1 METEQ
6 LDVGDERICPRTNYE
21 NDGAAEKIRQTRELL
36 DELAVRVAEELLKKT
51 DLADWAKRAQKPA
64 YTAPEVGADVA
75 GSAAGALA
83 DAKAYA
89 DGTYMQATGYTDSEI
104 AKLING
110 SQTTLE
116 TIKQLSDAM
125 QENEDI
131 VDALENAMG
140 SKASEVEFQAHAANE
155 TVHVTESEKEGWNAA
170 AEHGRS
176 GHAPANAERNTIAGI
191 KRNGSGLVPDR
202 NRNVDITVPTKI
214 SQLENDVIK
223 KIAFSGQYSDLTG
236 APTSLKNP
244 QALSFSGAAAGNY
257 DGSVAK
263 SVHIPSGT
271 NGLMATAAGTWLDAV
286 QGKALK
292 GLWDQHEAKINKIN
306 SDLSKL
312 GNMDLW
318 GKIYSVSAFPGRE
331 VTGNAVV
338 CSMSVPAGIYIVTG
352 TVSSQTDGTYFSIGF
367 HEEIYV
373 LPRASVPGYS
383 NGNRV
388 ATANVTDMVQF
399 TSQGTINLWI
409 TPYKSM
415 NIYQYLLKAIKI
427 A

>member
-6 LDVGDERICPRTNYE
+6 LYVGDERICPRTNYE

-191 KRNGSGLVPDR
+191 KRNGIGLVPDQD
-202 NRNVDITVPTKI
+202 RNVDITVPAKI
-214 SQLENDVIK
+214 SQLENDVMK
-223 KIAFSGQYSDLTG
+223 EIAFSGQYSDLTG

-244 QALSFSGAAAGNY
+244 QAISFSGAVVGNY
-257 DGSVAK
+257 DGSAAK

-286 QGKALK
+286 QGNALK
-292 GLWDQHEAKINKIN
+292 GLWDQHETKINKIN
-306 SDLSKL
+306 SDLTNLSERNTLPVYANESLDCNEMWPKT
-312 GNMDLW
+312 
-318 GKIYSVSAFPGRE
+318 KFTVAFFQVYPDTPHIPVISHG
-331 VTGNAVV
+331 TLMA
-338 CSMSVPAGIYIVTG
+338 MS
-352 TVSSQTDGTYFSIGF
+352 
-367 HEEIYV
+367 
-373 LPRASVPGYS
+373 
-383 NGNRV
+383 
-388 ATANVTDMVQF
+388 F
-399 TSQGTINLWI
+399 TSTGWGIQVLFTFVDGDRGSI
-409 TPYKSM
+409 YKRELRGV
-415 NIYQYLLKAIKI
+415 NNWQDWAKVF
-427 A
+427 

>member
-6 LDVGDERICPRTNYE
+6 LYVGDERICPRTNYE

-202 NRNVDITVPTKI
+202 NRNVDIMVPTKI

-306 SDLSKL
+306 SDLTL
-312 GNMDLW
+312 V
-318 GKIYSVSAFPGRE
+318 GKITVGSLVAKNAPLGTQVTIGSIDLVPGTWIILANIWNPAELGMSPISLGIEELGFGTLATSQLTQVIAFATLTVKASYHVVYTQWSKESV
-331 VTGNAVV
+331 VV
-338 CSMSVPAGIYIVTG
+338 R
-352 TVSSQTDGTYFSIGF
+352 DGTI
-367 HEEIYV
+367 
-373 LPRASVPGYS
+373 
-383 NGNRV
+383 
-388 ATANVTDMVQF
+388 
-399 TSQGTINLWI
+399 
-409 TPYKSM
+409 
-415 NIYQYLLKAIKI
+415 I
-427 A
+427 ALRIA

>member
-6 LDVGDERICPRTNYE
+6 LYVGDERICPRTNYE

-51 DLADWAKRAQKPA
+51 DLADWAKRAQKPE
-64 YTAPEVGADVA
+64 YTAPEVGADAA
-75 GSAAGALA
+75 GSASGALA

-125 QENEDI
+125 RENEDI

-202 NRNVDITVPTKI
+202 DRNVDITVPTKI
-214 SQLENDVIK
+214 SQLENDVMK

-257 DGSVAK
+257 DGSAAK

-306 SDLSKL
+306 SDLTNLSERNTL
-312 GNMDLW
+312 P
-318 GKIYSVSAFPGRE
+318 IYANESLDCNEMWPKTKFTVAFFQVYPDTPHIPVISHG
-331 VTGNAVV
+331 ALMA
-338 CSMSVPAGIYIVTG
+338 MS
-352 TVSSQTDGTYFSIGF
+352 
-367 HEEIYV
+367 
-373 LPRASVPGYS
+373 
-383 NGNRV
+383 
-388 ATANVTDMVQF
+388 F
-399 TSQGTINLWI
+399 TSTGWGIQVLFTFVDGDRGSI
-409 TPYKSM
+409 YKRELRGV
-415 NIYQYLLKAIKI
+415 NNWQDWAKVF
-427 A
+427 

>member
-6 LDVGDERICPRTNYE
+6 LYVGDERICPRTNYE

-170 AEHGRS
+170 VEHGRS

-202 NRNVDITVPTKI
+202 DRNVDITVPTKI

-292 GLWDQHEAKINKIN
+292 GLWDQHETKINKIN
-306 SDLSKL
+306 SDLFNVNVDV
-312 GNMDLW
+312 GNLNSFLNNAIFPFRCVELRSSSASTLPDMLSEYCA
-318 GKIYSVSAFPGRE
+318 KIKV
-331 VTGNAVV
+331 NAVF
-338 CSMSVPAGIYIVTG
+338 MGQMQGAAGEYVVLGQWWEDGKTGYALVFNGMYITLAYRSYG
-352 TVSSQTDGTYFSIGF
+352 SSEWIVNLF
-367 HEEIYV
+367 
-373 LPRASVPGYS
+373 
-383 NGNRV
+383 
-388 ATANVTDMVQF
+388 AN
-399 TSQGTINLWI
+399 
-409 TPYKSM
+409 
-415 NIYQYLLKAIKI
+415 
-427 A
+427 

>member
-6 LDVGDERICPRTNYE
+6 LYVGDERICPRTNYE

-51 DLADWAKRAQKPA
+51 DLADWAKRAQKPE
-64 YTAPEVGADVA
+64 YTAPEVGADAA
-75 GSAAGALA
+75 GSASGALA

-125 QENEDI
+125 RENEDI

-202 NRNVDITVPTKI
+202 DRNVDITVPTKI

-306 SDLSKL
+306 SDLTL
-312 GNMDLW
+312 V
-318 GKIYSVSAFPGRE
+318 GKITVGSLVAKNAPLGTQVTIGSIDLVPGTWIILANIWNPAELGMSPISLGIEELGFGTLATSQLTQVIAFATLTVKASYHVVYTQWSKESV
-331 VTGNAVV
+331 VV
-338 CSMSVPAGIYIVTG
+338 R
-352 TVSSQTDGTYFSIGF
+352 DGTI
-367 HEEIYV
+367 
-373 LPRASVPGYS
+373 
-383 NGNRV
+383 
-388 ATANVTDMVQF
+388 
-399 TSQGTINLWI
+399 
-409 TPYKSM
+409 
-415 NIYQYLLKAIKI
+415 I
-427 A
+427 ALRIA

>member
-6 LDVGDERICPRTNYE
+6 LYVGDERICPRTNYE

-64 YTAPEVGADVA
+64 YTAQEVGADAA
-75 GSAAGALA
+75 GSADGALA

-89 DGTYMQATGYTDSEI
+89 DGAYVQATGYTDSEI

-125 QENEDI
+125 RENEDI

-155 TVHVTESEKEGWNAA
+155 TVHVTVSEKEGWNAA
-170 AEHGRS
+170 VEHGRS

-191 KRNGSGLVPDR
+191 KRNGSGLAPDQD
-202 NRNVDITVPTKI
+202 RNVDITVPTKI
-214 SQLENDVIK
+214 SQLENDVMK

-244 QALSFSGAAAGNY
+244 QALSFSGAAVGNY
-257 DGSVAK
+257 DGSAAK

-271 NGLMATAAGTWLDAV
+271 NNLLATATGTWLDAV
-286 QGKALK
+286 QGKALN
-292 GLWDQHEAKINKIN
+292 DKIAKIN
-306 SDLSKL
+306 SDLSNIAFVSSPYNITMDGSSKTLIEINVPL
-312 GNMDLW
+312 GTYLVEGYMRADKMSAQTGMWMNICNSLVI
-318 GKIYSVSAFPGRE
+318 GTNAPIQLYTRNGTTLYHGTRITLSCISVAG
-331 VTGNAVV
+331 AVV
-338 CSMSVPAGIYIVTG
+338 DEAWVRYIRLG
-352 TVSSQTDGTYFSIGF
+352 
-367 HEEIYV
+367 
-373 LPRASVPGYS
+373 
-383 NGNRV
+383 
-388 ATANVTDMVQF
+388 
-399 TSQGTINLWI
+399 
-409 TPYKSM
+409 
-415 NIYQYLLKAIKI
+415 
-427 A
+427 

>member
-6 LDVGDERICPRTNYE
+6 LYVGDERICPRTNYE

-306 SDLSKL
+306 SDLTAMQLAGASNIKFEL
-312 GNMDLW
+312 CE
-318 GKIYSVSAFPGRE
+318 ISVSI
-331 VTGNAVV
+331 
-338 CSMSVPAGIYIVTG
+338 SYYY
-352 TVSSQTDGTYFSIGF
+352 SSGCYYKI
-367 HEEIYV
+367 EIYFV
-373 LPRASVPGYS
+373 GTFCLWHYD
-383 NGNRV
+383 GNKIEQLIV
-388 ATANVTDMVQF
+388 
-399 TSQGTINLWI
+399 
-409 TPYKSM
+409 K
-415 NIYQYLLKAIKI
+415 NII
-427 A
+427 

>member
-6 LDVGDERICPRTNYE
+6 LYVGDERICPRTNYE

-191 KRNGSGLVPDR
+191 KRNGIGLVPDQD
-202 NRNVDITVPTKI
+202 RNVDITVPAKI
-214 SQLENDVIK
+214 SQLENDVMK
-223 KIAFSGQYSDLTG
+223 EIAFSGQYSDLTG

-244 QALSFSGAAAGNY
+244 QAISFSGAVVGNY
-257 DGSVAK
+257 DGSAAK

-286 QGKALK
+286 QGNALK
-292 GLWDQHEAKINKIN
+292 GLWDQHETKINKIN
-306 SDLSKL
+306 SDLTL
-312 GNMDLW
+312 V
-318 GKIYSVSAFPGRE
+318 GKITVGSLVAKNAPLGTQVTIGSIDLVPGTWIILANIWNPAELGMSPISLGIEELGFGTLATSQLTQVIAFATLTVKASYHVVYTQWSKESV
-331 VTGNAVV
+331 VV
-338 CSMSVPAGIYIVTG
+338 R
-352 TVSSQTDGTYFSIGF
+352 DGTI
-367 HEEIYV
+367 
-373 LPRASVPGYS
+373 
-383 NGNRV
+383 
-388 ATANVTDMVQF
+388 
-399 TSQGTINLWI
+399 
-409 TPYKSM
+409 
-415 NIYQYLLKAIKI
+415 I
-427 A
+427 ALRIA

>member
-6 LDVGDERICPRTNYE
+6 LYVGDERICPRTNYE

-140 SKASEVEFQAHAANE
+140 SKTSEVEFQAHAANE

-306 SDLSKL
+306 SDLSIIGTIKNGAINKTVLPL
-312 GNMDLW
+312 GVETIVGSIILD
-318 GKIYSVSAFPGRE
+318 PGIWFVRAGVWNPLGMKTITINIQDTGIGQMVTAQCIQ
-331 VTGNAVV
+331 VTGCIKTEKRTIYNIT
-338 CSMSVPAGIYIVTG
+338 CTQWSETSVELVTG
-352 TVSSQTDGTYFSIGF
+352 D
-367 HEEIYV
+367 
-373 LPRASVPGYS
+373 
-383 NGNRV
+383 
-388 ATANVTDMVQF
+388 
-399 TSQGTINLWI
+399 TSAIR
-409 TPYKSM
+409 
-415 NIYQYLLKAIKI
+415 LK
-427 A
+427 

>member
-1 METEQ
+1 M
-6 LDVGDERICPRTNYE
+6 
-21 NDGAAEKIRQTRELL
+21 
-36 DELAVRVAEELLKKT
+36 
-51 DLADWAKRAQKPA
+51 
-64 YTAPEVGADVA
+64 A

-191 KRNGSGLVPDR
+191 KRNGIGLVPDQD
-202 NRNVDITVPTKI
+202 RNVDITVPAKI
-214 SQLENDVIK
+214 SQLENDVMK
-223 KIAFSGQYSDLTG
+223 EIAFSGQYSDLTG

-244 QALSFSGAAAGNY
+244 QAISFSGAVVGNY
-257 DGSVAK
+257 DGSAAK

-286 QGKALK
+286 QGNALK
-292 GLWDQHEAKINKIN
+292 GLWDQHETKINKIN
-306 SDLSKL
+306 SDLSNIAFVSSPYNITMDGSSKTLIEINVPL
-312 GNMDLW
+312 GTYLVEGYMRADKMSAQTGMWMNICNSLVI
-318 GKIYSVSAFPGRE
+318 GTNAPIQFYTRNGTTLYHGTRITLSCISVAG
-331 VTGNAVV
+331 AVV
-338 CSMSVPAGIYIVTG
+338 DEAWVRYIRLG
-352 TVSSQTDGTYFSIGF
+352 
-367 HEEIYV
+367 
-373 LPRASVPGYS
+373 
-383 NGNRV
+383 
-388 ATANVTDMVQF
+388 
-399 TSQGTINLWI
+399 
-409 TPYKSM
+409 
-415 NIYQYLLKAIKI
+415 
-427 A
+427 